1 MRVSSATIFT
11 LATLAASN
19 ITTKVNAATPNHEAQ
34 KESADSVVVPTT
46 EETPP
51 QVENVAAPE
60 TEEVQQFSQNHSR
73 VESGKSNNL
82 PVIGRIQNKVE
93 EIQNQEVPESKQSDK
108 SNKFNK
114 SSHSNKSNK
123 FNKSREI
130 DNSPV
135 VVPSSPALKKNIS
148 DRQVSVQST
157 SSQNIST
164 QSISNQSISTQN
176 ISSQSTSS
184 QNISNQST
192 SSQNISNQSISNQ
205 STSNQNIS
213 NQSISNQSTSDK
225 NNYEKNISDIKQTT
239 QTPQIQRDRTIPNNN
254 DLVVPAV
261 EVRIVGAT
269 QELEAIIRQVIKT
282 QVGGDTNQ
290 SQLQKDVTAI
300 LNTGLFSN
308 ANVSSG
314 ETEFG
319 LKVLYRVEPLIVRS
333 LQLSGA
339 KALKYPVAIE
349 PFKSQIGQPIS
360 PSTLKNAVKEINQWY
375 KDNGYSLARVLEIKP
390 NPQGSLTLQVAEGV
404 VGEIKFEFVNDEG
417 ETVNDQGKAVKGR
430 TKPDFL
436 RQQLQLKPG
445 EVFQDK
451 VVRQDLQKLYGLGL
465 FESANVA
472 LDGDANT
479 VDVIYKLKEIG
490 ARSVNLGGNF
500 NADQGIVGTF
510 TYRDQN
516 VRGTNDNL
524 GVNVQAGR
532 RHLGF
537 DAKFTSPYRS
547 SNPDRLGYSINAFR
561 RRGLS
566 ETFDDEIKLANGDKV
581 RQGKFGASFQLQKP
595 IDDWNATLG
604 LNYTR
609 TSIRDRK
616 GKVTAKD
623 ELNNPLTL
631 SDTGVDD
638 LTTVSLS
645 ATKDQRDNRLN
656 PTKGSVLTL
665 SSEQSIPLGLGN
677 ISMNRLQANYSQY
690 VPVKLFKSD
699 KTQVFAF
706 NAQAGTVIGDLPPYE
721 TFNLGG
727 SHSVRGYGGGKVGSG
742 RSYILASAEYR
753 FPLPVVKSLGGV
765 VFADFASD
773 LGSGDTVLADP
784 AGTRGKPGSGFG
796 VGAGIR
802 LNSPLGLIRADY
814 GISDQGESQLH
825 FGFGHRF

>member
-19 ITTKVNAATPNHEAQ
+19 ITTKVSAATPNNQTET
-34 KESADSVVVPTT
+34 KPVDSVVVPIT
-46 EETPP
+46 EETPL

-73 VESGKSNNL
+73 VESGTNNNL
-82 PVIGRIQNKVE
+82 PVIETIQNK
-93 EIQNQEVPESKQSDK
+93 EVSK
-108 SNKFNK
+108 SNKLSQSNNFNTSNI
-114 SSHSNKSNK
+114 SSPK
-123 FNKSREI
+123 E
-130 DNSPV
+130 NSPV
-135 VVPSSPALKKNIS
+135 VVPSSPQPEKGIS
-148 DRQVSVQST
+148 EVNQPEINQPEVNQTQVNQSEINQSGINQSEINQLT
-157 SSQNIST
+157 IET
-164 QSISNQSISTQN
+164 QSNPSN
-176 ISSQSTSS
+176 
-184 QNISNQST
+184 
-192 SSQNISNQSISNQ
+192 
-205 STSNQNIS
+205 
-213 NQSISNQSTSDK
+213 
-225 NNYEKNISDIKQTT
+225 
-239 QTPQIQRDRTIPNNN
+239 TIPENS
-254 DLVVPAV
+254 DLVVPAI
-261 EVRIVGAT
+261 EVQIVGAT
-269 QELEAIIRQVIKT
+269 QELEPIIREVIKT

-290 SQLQKDVTAI
+290 SQLQKDVRAI

-308 ANVSSG
+308 ATVSSG
-314 ETEFG
+314 ETELG

-339 KALKYPVAIE
+339 KALNYQVAIE

-360 PSTLKNAVKEINQWY
+360 PSTLKNAVKEVNKWY

-390 NPQGSLTLQVAEGV
+390 NPQGTLTLQVAEGV
-404 VGEIKFEFVNDEG
+404 IGQIKFQFVNEEG
-417 ETVNDQGKAVKGR
+417 ETVDDKGKAVKGR
-430 TKPDFL
+430 TKPNFL
-436 RQQLQLKPG
+436 RQQIELKPG
-445 EVFQDK
+445 EAFQDK

-472 LDGDANT
+472 LDGDANQ
-479 VDVIYKLKEIG
+479 VDVTYKLKEVG

-500 NADQGIVGTF
+500 NADQGVVGTF
-510 TYRDQN
+510 NYRDRN

-524 GVNVQAGR
+524 GVSVQAGR

-547 SNPDRLGYSINAFR
+547 NNPNRLGYSVNAFR
-561 RRGLS
+561 GRGLS

-616 GKVTAKD
+616 GNVTAKD

-631 SDTGVDD
+631 SGTGVDD

-645 ATKDQRDNRLN
+645 ATKDRRDNRLN
-656 PTKGSVLTL
+656 PTNGSVLTL
-665 SSEQSIPLGLGN
+665 SSEQSIPLGLGK

-690 VPVKLFKSD
+690 VPAKLFKSD
-699 KTQVFAF
+699 NTQVFAF

-727 SHSVRGYGGGKVGSG
+727 SNSVRGYSGGKVGSG
-742 RSYILASAEYR
+742 RSYVLASAEYR
-753 FPLPVVKSLGGV
+753 FSLPVVKSLGGV

-784 AGTRGKPGSGFG
+784 AGARNKPGSGFG

-814 GISDQGESQLH
+814 GINNQGESQLH

>member
-1 MRVSSATIFT
+1 MRVYSAAIFT

-19 ITTKVNAATPNHEAQ
+19 ITTKASAETPKNDTDTKPAG
-34 KESADSVVVPTT
+34 SVVIPTT
-46 EETPP
+46 EETPAR
-51 QVENVAAPE
+51 VASVAAPE
-60 TEEVQQFSQNHSR
+60 TEEVQQFSQNRSR
-73 VESGKSNNL
+73 VESGTNNNS
-82 PVIGRIQNKVE
+82 PVIRTIQNR
-93 EIQNQEVPESKQSDK
+93 EV
-108 SNKFNK
+108 
-114 SSHSNKSNK
+114 NKSNK
-123 FNKSREI
+123 PNKSDKKE
-130 DNSPV
+130 NSV
-135 VVPSSPALKKNIS
+135 VVISSSPQPEKSVSQI
-148 DRQVSVQST
+148 DRPKENSAVV
-157 SSQNIST
+157 
-164 QSISNQSISTQN
+164 
-176 ISSQSTSS
+176 ISSSPQPEKGASQIDRPTVQPTAQPRTNSS
-184 QNISNQST
+184 N
-192 SSQNISNQSISNQ
+192 
-205 STSNQNIS
+205 
-213 NQSISNQSTSDK
+213 
-225 NNYEKNISDIKQTT
+225 
-239 QTPQIQRDRTIPNNN
+239 TIPSRN

-261 EVRIVGAT
+261 EVQIVGAT
-269 QELEAIIRQVIKT
+269 KELQAIIGEVIKT

-290 SQLQKDVTAI
+290 NQLQKDVTAI

-308 ANVSSG
+308 ATVSSS
-314 ETEFG
+314 ETPVG
-319 LKVLYRVEPLIVRS
+319 LQVVYRVEPLIVRS

-339 KALKYPVAIE
+339 RELKYQVAIE

-360 PSTLKNAVKEINQWY
+360 PSALRNAVKEINQWY
-375 KDNGYSLARVLEIKP
+375 ADNGYSLARVLEIKP
-390 NPQGSLTLQVAEGV
+390 NRQGTLTLQVAEGLV
-404 VGEIKFEFVNDEG
+404 SQIKFQFVNDEG
-417 ETVNDQGKAVKGR
+417 ETVDDKGKPIKGR

-445 EVFQDK
+445 AVFQDK

-465 FESANVA
+465 FESANVD
-472 LDGDANT
+472 LDGDANQ
-479 VDVIYKLKEIG
+479 VDVIYKLKEVG

-500 NADQGIVGTF
+500 NGDQGIVGTF
-510 TYRDQN
+510 SYRDQN

-524 GVNVQAGR
+524 GVNIQAGS

-537 DAKFTSPYRS
+537 DTKFTSPYRA

-566 ETFDDEIKLANGDKV
+566 ETFDDEIKLANGDKA
-581 RQGKFGASFQLQKP
+581 RQGKFGANFQLQKP

-604 LNYTR
+604 FNYTR

-616 GKVTAKD
+616 GNVTAKD

-631 SDTGVDD
+631 SGTGVDD

-665 SSEQSIPLGLGN
+665 SSEQSIPLGLGS

-727 SHSVRGYGGGKVGSG
+727 SNSVRGFSGGEVGSG
-742 RSYILASAEYR
+742 RSYVLASAEYR
-753 FPLPVVKSLGGV
+753 FPLPVLNSLGGV

-773 LGSGDTVLADP
+773 LGSGDTVLGDP
-784 AGTRGKPGSGFG
+784 AGVRGKPGSGFG
-796 VGAGIR
+796 LGAGLR
-802 LNSPLGLIRADY
+802 VNSPLGLIRADY
-814 GISDQGESQLH
+814 GINDRGESQLH

>member
-1 MRVSSATIFT
+1 M
-11 LATLAASN
+11 
-19 ITTKVNAATPNHEAQ
+19 
-34 KESADSVVVPTT
+34 
-46 EETPP
+46 
-51 QVENVAAPE
+51 
-60 TEEVQQFSQNHSR
+60 
-73 VESGKSNNL
+73 
-82 PVIGRIQNKVE
+82 
-93 EIQNQEVPESKQSDK
+93 
-108 SNKFNK
+108 
-114 SSHSNKSNK
+114 
-123 FNKSREI
+123 
-130 DNSPV
+130 
-135 VVPSSPALKKNIS
+135 
-148 DRQVSVQST
+148 
-157 SSQNIST
+157 
-164 QSISNQSISTQN
+164 
-176 ISSQSTSS
+176 
-184 QNISNQST
+184 
-192 SSQNISNQSISNQ
+192 
-205 STSNQNIS
+205 
-213 NQSISNQSTSDK
+213 
-225 NNYEKNISDIKQTT
+225 
-239 QTPQIQRDRTIPNNN
+239 
-254 DLVVPAV
+254 VVPAV

-269 QELEAIIRQVIKT
+269 QELEAIIHEVIKT
-282 QVGGDTNQ
+282 QVGADTNQ
-290 SQLQKDVTAI
+290 RQLQRDVTAI

-308 ANVSSG
+308 VTVSSG

-319 LKVLYRVEPLIVRS
+319 LKVIYRVQPLIVRS
-333 LQLSGA
+333 LSLEGA
-339 KALKYPVAIE
+339 KALTYQVAIE

-360 PSTLKNAVKEINQWY
+360 PSTLKNAVKEVNKWY
-375 KDNGYSLARVLEIKP
+375 QDNGYSLARVLEIQP
-390 NPQGSLTLQVAEGV
+390 NPQGALTLQVAEGV
-404 VGEIKFEFVNDEG
+404 VGEVKFQFVNDEG
-417 ETVNDQGKAVKGR
+417 ETVDDKGKPVKGR
-430 TKPDFL
+430 TKPEFL

-445 EVFQDK
+445 AVFQDK

-472 LDGDANT
+472 LDGDANK
-479 VDVIYKLKEIG
+479 VDVIYKIKEVG

-510 TYRDQN
+510 SYRDQN

-537 DAKFTSPYRS
+537 DAKFTSPYRY

-566 ETFDDEIKLANGDKV
+566 ETFDDEITLANGDKV
-581 RQGKFGASFQLQKP
+581 RQGRFGASFQLQKP
-595 IDDWNATLG
+595 IDDWNTTLG
-604 LNYTR
+604 LNYKR

-616 GKVTAKD
+616 GNVTTKD

-631 SDTGVDD
+631 SGTGVDD

-699 KTQVFAF
+699 RTQVFAF

-727 SHSVRGYGGGKVGSG
+727 SNSVRGYGGGKVGSG
-742 RSYILASAEYR
+742 RSYVLASAEYR
-753 FPLPVVKSLGGV
+753 FPLPVSKSLGGV
-765 VFADFASD
+765 IFADFASD
-773 LGSGDTVLADP
+773 IGSGDTVLADP
-784 AGTRGKPGSGFG
+784 AGARGKPGRGLG

-802 LNSPLGLIRADY
+802 LNSPLGLVRADY
-814 GISDQGESQLH
+814 GITDRGESQLH